1 MATNYKV
8 AIGFDRQAFV
18 ANIAPQPARKI
29 MLHHGMIRRVP
40 GGYIYPTGYAQ
51 TTIRWSGLDRED
63 HPLILAQ
70 FGLSFTVLS
79 KGVTIAMDDDMG
91 NYKYYNAMA
100 QYEQNTKRELV
111 FFEDMEIV
119 LMKLEEIAAP

>member
-1 MATNYKV
+1 MTAYKV

-18 ANIAPQPARKI
+18 ADIDPQPARKV
-29 MLHHGMIRRVP
+29 MLTHGAIRRVP
-40 GGYIYPTGYAQ
+40 GGYQYPTGYAQ
-51 TTIRWSGLDRED
+51 TTIRWSGLDRSD

-79 KGVTIAMDDDMG
+79 RGVTIAMDDDMG

-100 QYEQNTKRELV
+100 QYNQDTRRSMT

-119 LMKLEEIAAP
+119 LMKLEEVSAP